1 MIHPA
6 ELKLL
11 REALATLAEGFED
24 LPAFT
29 PEIDTGAVHAVLQ
42 RVAERMQDNY
52 PYFHPQYAGQ
62 MLNGS
67 TPITMRLTAVAPAPR
82 SRKSASSSWRAC
94 MAGKTRWAILQVAAR
109 WQT

>member
-42 RVAERMQDNY
+42 RVAERMQDN
-52 PYFHPQYAGQ
+52 
-62 MLNGS
+62 
-67 TPITMRLTAVAPAPR
+67 
-82 SRKSASSSWRAC
+82 
-94 MAGKTRWAILQVAAR
+94 
-109 WQT
+109 